1 MLKYT
6 AGRKT
11 GCLKKEKKKEKGLPS
26 ISMSTE
32 TELELELEARNLE
45 AFPSVLFAV

>member
-11 GCLKKEKKKEKGLPS
+11 GCLKKEKGLPS

>member
-26 ISMSTE
+26 VSMSTE
-32 TELELELEARNLE
+32 TELELEARNLE